1 MGPGR
6 WGKAVAGRCARV
18 FAAVAILLCV
28 SIAPGVAAGKRAKGV
43 VLTIQGQ
50 IDGDGPREFT
60 LADLEAMERQSFTTW
75 TPWHDAPVTFE
86 GVPLAALMKHIGAR
100 GQTVIAEALNKYYVE
115 FRGFDFVRYKP
126 IIAYKADGAY
136 MGIRD
141 KGPLFVIFP
150 FDSDPELKSA
160 KYYALSI
167 WQLKWM
173 TVQ

>member
-1 MGPGR
+1 MRPGDR
-6 WGKAVAGRCARV
+6 AKAVAGNCSRAL
-18 FAAVAILLCV
+18 AAVAVLLCLA
-28 SIAPGVAAGKRAKGV
+28 SASGVAAGQRADGV
-43 VLTIQGQ
+43 VLTI
-50 IDGDGPREFT
+50 DGKIAGEDPRQLT
-60 LADLEAMERQSFTTW
+60 LDDLEAMERQSFTTW